1 MTSQP
6 VPTRRGRD
14 AWSAP
19 GLSRRSLLFGGVS
32 TAALVA
38 LGACGSNSGTPSGT
52 SGKAG
57 GPWEF
62 TDDRGQKSTRDT
74 TPTRIVAQ
82 AGSAGALWDLG
93 IRPVGV
99 FGEQNGSEILLGNVD
114 TSAVT
119 WVGST
124 WGDFNVE
131 KFASLAP
138 DLLVTPVQVEG
149 SLWYVPDEAVS
160 KITAISA
167 VVGIKYVK
175 TPVDKVIDRYADLA
189 ASLGAD
195 LTAQSVVAAKE
206 AFAAA
211 GKRLREAAGAKA
223 GLRVLF
229 VSAAKENL
237 YIGNP
242 TMFSD
247 LYHLQNLG
255 VPFVTPTPPADQPH
269 WEVLSWEQADKYP
282 ADVILYDTR
291 NASFFTTDLAS
302 YPTFA
307 RLPAVRAGQLY
318 PWNPE
323 TPTSWAAFAPALK
336 DLADKLAAAKT
347 GVAG

>member
-1 MTSQP
+1 MTSQLLP
-6 VPTRRGRD
+6 IRRGRD
-14 AWSAP
+14 ARPVS

-32 TAALVA
+32 AAALAA
-38 LGACGSNSGTPSGT
+38 LGACGSGSDSPSGT
-52 SGKAG
+52 SGKA

-62 TDDRGQKSTRDT
+62 TDDRGQRATRDT

-82 AGSAGALWDLG
+82 AGSAAALWDLG
-93 IRPVGV
+93 IKPVGV
-99 FGEQNGSEILLGNVD
+99 FGEQSGSQILLGNVD
-114 TSAVT
+114 TSTVT
-119 WVGST
+119 WVGNT

-138 DLLVTPVQVEG
+138 DLLVAPMQVEN
-149 SLWYVPDEAVS
+149 SLWYVPDEAVD
-160 KITAISA
+160 KIAAISA
-167 VVGIKYVK
+167 VVGIKYVG

-195 LTAQSVVAAKE
+195 LKADRVVSAKE

-211 GKRLREAAGAKA
+211 GTAVREAVRAKA

-237 YIGNP
+237 YVANP
-242 TMFSD
+242 PMFSD

-255 VPFVTPTPPADQPH
+255 VPFVTPTPPADEPH
-269 WEVLSWEQADKYP
+269 WEALSWEQADKYP
-282 ADVILYDTR
+282 ADVILYDAR
-291 NASFFTTDLAS
+291 NESFFTSDLAS

-318 PWNPE
+318 SWNPE

-336 DLADKLAAAKT
+336 ELADKLAAAKT
-347 GVAG
+347 GLAD